1 MKKIILSIIAFGAIT
16 FTTRAQEGFASILLA
31 DAADSEKLLQAYITP
46 GMEGFI
52 NSMNNGWYHTA
63 KVHKKLGFDITLGL
77 NTSIVPSEKEMFN
90 VTALGLASITSSS
103 STAATIAGPG
113 DATGMTV
120 NRTIQGQNVSTDF
133 EFPGGVT
140 ADLPLNAIPAP
151 VLQLGLGLP
160 KDFEVIVRYLPE
172 VNFED
177 NNGSASMYGIGIK
190 KEITDLLGIV
200 DKTPFHLSLL
210 AAYTSMTVDYGF
222 NIDTQN
228 LKVVDGLTEF
238 DLSAFTAQA
247 IASFNLPFISVYGGL
262 GYSSGSS
269 SYNMSGTYTGTFT
282 EPITNTTVTE
292 TLNVPGALDFDSS
305 GFTTTIGARLSLAFF
320 KIYGS
325 YTIQEYNTANL
336 GIAFSFR

>member
-1 MKKIILSIIAFGAIT
+1 MKKIILSILAFGAISLST
-16 FTTRAQEGFASILLA
+16 KAQEGFASILLA

-63 KVHKKLGFDITLGL
+63 KVHKKLGFDITFGF
-77 NTSIVPSEKEMFN
+77 NASVVPSEKEMFN
-90 VTALGLASITSSS
+90 VTALGLASISSSS
-103 STAATIAGPG
+103 STASTIAGPN

-120 NRTIQGQNVSTDF
+120 TRNIQGQNVSTDF
-133 EFPGGVT
+133 DFPGGVT
-140 ADLPLNAIPAP
+140 GDLPLNAVPAP
-151 VLQLGLGLP
+151 VLQVGLGLP
-160 KDFEVIVRYLPE
+160 KDFEIIVRYLPE
-172 VNFED
+172 VSFED
-177 NNGSASMYGIGIK
+177 DNGSASMYGFGIK

-200 DKTPFHLSLL
+200 DKTPLHISLL

-222 NIDTQN
+222 NIDTPN
-228 LKVVDGLTEF
+228 LTVVDGLTEF

-262 GYSSGSS
+262 GYSSGNS

-292 TLNVPGALDFDSS
+292 NLNVPGALDFESS